1 MKNKLKEECGV
12 FGIYGTEPLAEHAA
26 TYAYY
31 ALYSLQHRGQESCGI
46 CVGDD
51 GVMRVHKAL
60 GLVPEVFTPAV
71 LRELGHGTMA
81 IGHVRYSTTGAPQAV
96 NAQPIVVHHGKGNMA
111 IAHNGNL
118 TNANEL
124 REEMELAGGIFHTT
138 SDTEVIAYTITRA
151 RLTEPS
157 IEQAVERAMYDLKGA
172 YSLVIMSPRKL
183 IAARDPMGF
192 RPLCLGKLG
201 DAYVFASESCALDS
215 IGADFIRDIEPG
227 EIVVAAPGT
236 DGKHTLISIKT
247 HCGGKNHLCVFEYV
261 YFARQ
266 DSVIEGESVHIARK
280 RAGRLLARSNPVD
293 ADVVIG
299 NPDSALDA
307 ALGYAEESGIPYGM
321 GIAKNRYVGRT
332 FIQPTQNQ
340 RTASVAI
347 KLSPLKA
354 TVNGKRVVLVDDS
367 IVRGTTT
374 KHIVHKL
381 REAGATEV
389 HLRISSPPFRCPCYF
404 GTDVDS
410 VENLIANKYS
420 ANSPGAAQISSECS
434 ADALSVNG
442 HSVEQLIALDLGAD
456 SLGYLSVEDVK
467 LIAEVPNADFC
478 VGCFTGEYPVE
489 PPQDSGKRKFE
500 RKLSEAR
507 KSTT

>member
-1 MKNKLKEECGV
+1 LKHEINEECGIFGV
-12 FGIYGTEPLAEHAA
+12 FGTAPVSDVAA
-26 TYAYY
+26 TYTYY

-46 CVGDD
+46 CIGDD
-51 GVMRVHKAL
+51 GVLNLHKDL
-60 GLVPEVFTPAV
+60 GLVAEVFTPQV
-71 LRELGHGTMA
+71 LQNLGSGNMA
-81 IGHVRYSTTGAPQAV
+81 IGHVRYSTTGAPQV
-96 NAQPIVVHHGKGNMA
+96 MNAQPIKVQHKKGNMA

-118 TNANEL
+118 TNSDEL
-124 REEMELAGGIFHTT
+124 REKMEMEGCIFHTT

-157 IEQAVERAMYDLKGA
+157 IEKAVERAMFVLKGA

-183 IAARDPMGF
+183 IAARDPKGF
-192 RPLCLGKLG
+192 RPLCMGKIG
-201 DAYVFASESCALDS
+201 DAYVFASESCAFDS
-215 IGADFIRDIEPG
+215 IGAEFIRDLEPG
-227 EIVVAAPGT
+227 EIVVAAP
-236 DGKHTLISIKT
+236 DANGKPILTEIKT
-247 HCGGKNHLCVFEYV
+247 HCGGKKHLCVFEYV

-266 DSVIEGESVHIARK
+266 DSVIEGESVHVARK
-280 RAGRLLARSNPVD
+280 RAGRLLALSNPVA

-321 GIAKNRYVGRT
+321 GIAKNRYIGRT

-381 REAGATEV
+381 RECGATEV

-410 VENLIANKYS
+410 VDNLIANKYT
-420 ANSPGAAQISSECS
+420 
-434 ADALSVNG
+434 
-442 HSVEQLIALDLGAD
+442 VEQIAKELGAD
-456 SLGYLSVEDVK
+456 SLSYLSVEDVRR
-467 LIAEVPNADFC
+467 IAEVDNAEFC

-500 RKLSEAR
+500 RKLSEA
-507 KSTT
+507 KKK